1 MFLGE
6 NVLLSCFG
14 VLKLIC
20 VCLSLLLKETWKTF
34 CKCRSDC
41 GREALLTLG
50 VFPEVWIQN
59 Q

>member
-6 NVLLSCFG
+6 KCFAVMSQCAKIRLCVFLSSFEIN
-14 VLKLIC
+14 LKA
-20 VCLSLLLKETWKTF
+20 F

-50 VFPEVWIQN
+50 VFTEV
-59 Q
+59 

>member
-6 NVLLSCFG
+6 KCFA
-14 VLKLIC
+14 VISRFAKIC
-20 VCLSLLLKETWKTF
+20 FCLSLSSFEINWKAS

-50 VFPEVWIQN
+50 VFPEV
-59 Q
+59 